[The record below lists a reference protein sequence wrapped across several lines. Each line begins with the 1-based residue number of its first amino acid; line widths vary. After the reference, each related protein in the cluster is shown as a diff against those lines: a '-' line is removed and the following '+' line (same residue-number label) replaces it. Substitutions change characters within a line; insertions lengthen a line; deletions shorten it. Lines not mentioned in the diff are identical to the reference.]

1 MDGLRYVFDGTIN
14 IEVKDGRLVVTG
26 DTGESQNIKN
36 AKNYILGQSSLST
49 EEKNR
54 RIKRIDEFLEE
65 LRDAPAGE
73 DYIKHQLLNIA
84 RE

>member
-36 AKNYILGQSSLST
+36 AKNYIL
-49 EEKNR
+49 
-54 RIKRIDEFLEE
+54 
-65 LRDAPAGE
+65 
-73 DYIKHQLLNIA
+73 
-84 RE
+84 